1 MSINAAPTHSGS
13 PNPAAVQASRDG
25 HRPLSGNDL
34 RQCLRI
40 ATGGTLALLI
50 CKLLNLEY
58 GSFFCVYPMLL
69 LGLVPSLNAHLVRQ
83 FFAQG
88 MVVSLE
94 VAVLYG
100 LFGGRPLIIIPLVFV
115 LFFYRFAMMAK
126 GPLFLFGALGA
137 VFLSIQLNFAS
148 YPQTDVIDMFW
159 YNSWAILQAAAIAGL
174 MFYLFPDTEP
184 RAPRQ
189 PVNKDLPSRRHEALL
204 GATVATLSFIVFQ
217 SLNLHDS
224 LSAQVAS
231 ILVLFPMHWKGTRF
245 AGRVR
250 AIGTLLGCAIAL
262 LMMLLLYNHYDV
274 LPLVLMLVWIAA
286 MFCARWHMFEN
297 GVPGVGFGALT
308 TLAILFGQSLTP
320 DHDIMYATLY
330 RLSSVC
336 IAVLLTLLTVF
347 VVHRLLNHFAATRH
361 ISH

>member
-1 MSINAAPTHSGS
+1 MSTDARSTDTSSADVSVMH
-13 PNPAAVQASRDG
+13 G
-25 HRPLSGNDL
+25 HQPLSDNDL

-40 ATGGTLALLI
+40 ATGGALALLI

-69 LGLVPSLNAHLVRQ
+69 LGLVPRLNAHLIRQ

-88 MVVSLE
+88 LVVSLE
-94 VAVLYG
+94 VALLYG
-100 LFGGRPLIIIPLVFV
+100 LFGGRPLLMVPLVFL
-115 LFFYRFAMMAK
+115 LFFYRFALMAK
-126 GPLFLFGALGA
+126 GPLFLFGALGS

-148 YPQTDVIDMFW
+148 YPQTNVIDMLW
-159 YNSWAILQAAAIAGL
+159 YNSCAIFLAGAIAGL
-174 MFYLFPDTEP
+174 MFYLFPDVEP

-189 PVNKDLPSRRHEALL
+189 PVSKDLPSRRHEALL
-204 GATVATLSFIVFQ
+204 GATVATLSFMVFQ

-231 ILVLFPMHWKGTRF
+231 ILVLFPMHWKGVHF

-250 AIGTLLGCAIAL
+250 AVGTLLGCTIAL
-262 LMMLLLYNHYDV
+262 LMMLLLYNHHDV
-274 LPLVLMLVWIAA
+274 LPLVVLLVWIAA
-286 MFCARWHMFEN
+286 MFCARWHMLEN
-297 GVPGVGFGALT
+297 GVPGIGFGALT

-336 IAVLLTLLTVF
+336 IAVLLTLFSVF
-347 VVHRLLNHFAATRH
+347 ILHRLLNCFASTRH
-361 ISH
+361 FSH

>member
-1 MSINAAPTHSGS
+1 MSINATVTGAQL
-13 PNPAAVQASRDG
+13 NG
-25 HRPLSGNDL
+25 HRPLSNNDL

-40 ATGGTLALLI
+40 ATGGTLALLM

-69 LGLVPSLNAHLVRQ
+69 LGLVPKLNAHLLRQ

-88 MVVSLE
+88 MVVNLE
-94 VAVLYG
+94 VGVLYG
-100 LFGGRPLIIIPLVFV
+100 LLGGRPLLMVPLVFA
-115 LFFYRFAMMAK
+115 LFYYRFALMTK
-126 GPLFLFGALGA
+126 GPLFLFGALGS

-148 YPQTDVIDMFW
+148 YPQTDVIDMLW
-159 YNSWAILQAAAIAGL
+159 YNSWAICQAAVIAGL
-174 MFYLFPDTEP
+174 MFYLFPDTDP
-184 RAPRQ
+184 RTPRQ
-189 PVNKDLPSRRHEALL
+189 AVSKDLPSRRHEALL

-231 ILVLFPMHWKGTRF
+231 ILVLFPMHWKGVHF

-250 AIGTLLGCAIAL
+250 AVGTLLGCAIAL
-262 LMMLLLYNHYDV
+262 LIMLLLYNHYDV
-274 LPLVLMLVWIAA
+274 LPLVVLLVWIAA
-286 MFCARWHMFEN
+286 MFCARWHMLEN
-297 GVPGVGFGALT
+297 GVPGIGFGALT

-347 VVHRLLNHFAATRH
+347 VLHRLLNRFAATRH
-361 ISH
+361 FSH